1 MNEAERARKP
11 PTRRRGVYMSQIV
24 RDGRLSA
31 ADRLRALRRGV
42 CPDCGR
48 PLKVLERPDPKL
60 LIAGCRHCDIKR
72 EAKRG
77 GTLFRMLTAN

>member
-1 MNEAERARKP
+1 M
-11 PTRRRGVYMSQIV
+11 TQIV
-24 RDGRLSA
+24 RDGRLNV
-31 ADRLRALRRGV
+31 ADRLHTLGRGV

-48 PLKVLERPDPKL
+48 PLEVLERPDPKL
-60 LIAGCRHCDIKR
+60 LIAGCRPCGIKR